1 MKFDWKFKDTDQ
13 EKVRELA
20 LATKLPVYIAS
31 VLYNRKFISPESINK
46 FFNPDLSG
54 LYDPFLLTDMEKAV
68 NRIQKAL
75 LEKETVMIYGDYDV
89 DGTTATSLLYLYLRE
104 IGLNTLYYIPSRE
117 KEGYGLSK
125 NGIDVALSKH
135 VGLIIT
141 CDCGI
146 SDIDKVNYANENGLD
161 LIITDHHE
169 PADTLPKALA
179 ILNPKRV
186 DDPYPFKQLCGAGVA
201 FKLLQAFSISNNI
214 PLEKLYKHLDLVAIG
229 TAADIVP
236 VLDENR
242 ILVSKG
248 LEYLNRTNKIGVHAL
263 LKVSG
268 FTNKFLTVV
277 NIVFN
282 LAPRIN
288 AAGRLGAATRAVKL
302 LTSFNIEEAHKLS
315 NELEQEN
322 KNRQDIEKDTI
333 DQAILQL
340 NATHDTSKDKIFI
353 LSDTNWHQGVIGIV
367 ASKLK
372 EMYNRPV
379 VMISFK
385 NGIGKGSARS
395 IPDFDLYK
403 AFTECA
409 DLLENYGG
417 HKMAA
422 GLTITREMLPKFSER
437 IKKIADSRITASMLH
452 PRLNIECEIKFNDI
466 NQNTINYLQ
475 KMAPF
480 GPGNMRPLFVARN
493 LMVSG
498 LPRIVGENHL
508 KFKVNQNNIVFG
520 AIGWK
525 LGTLYEML
533 ISNRPL
539 DMVFVIEE
547 NEWNGHTEIQLN
559 VKDIHYSDNNNM

>member
-1 MKFDWKFKDTDQ
+1 MNTKFDWKFKDTNQ

-20 LATKLPVYIAS
+20 LAAKLPVYIAS
-31 VLYNRKFISPESINK
+31 VLYNRKFMSQELINN
-46 FFNPDLSG
+46 FFNPDLNG

-68 NRIQKAL
+68 NRIQQAL
-75 LEKETVMIYGDYDV
+75 LAKETVMIYGDYDV

-104 IGLNTLYYIPSRE
+104 IGLDTLYYIPSRE

-125 NGIDVALSKH
+125 NGIDVAFSKH

-146 SDIDKVNYANENGLD
+146 NDIDEVDYANENGLD

-179 ILNPKRV
+179 ILNPKRI
-186 DDPYPFKQLCGAGVA
+186 DDLYPFKELCGAGVA
-201 FKLLQAFSISNNI
+201 LKLLQAFSIRNNI
-214 PLEKLYKHLDLVAIG
+214 PLERLYKHLDLVAIG

-248 LEYLNRTNKIGVHAL
+248 LEYLNCTNKIGVHAL

-288 AAGRLGAATRAVKL
+288 AAGRLGDATRAVKL

-340 NATHDTSKDKIFI
+340 NATHDTSRDKIFI

-395 IPDFDLYK
+395 ISGFDLYK

-452 PRLNIECEIKFNDI
+452 PRLHIECEIKFNDI

-508 KFKVNQNNIVFG
+508 KFKVNQNNIVFS

-547 NEWNGHTEIQLN
+547 NEWNDHTEIQLN
-559 VKDIHYSDNNNM
+559 VKDIHYSDNN

>member
-1 MKFDWKFKDTDQ
+1 
-13 EKVRELA
+13 
-20 LATKLPVYIAS
+20 
-31 VLYNRKFISPESINK
+31 
-46 FFNPDLSG
+46 
-54 LYDPFLLTDMEKAV
+54 
-68 NRIQKAL
+68 
-75 LEKETVMIYGDYDV
+75 
-89 DGTTATSLLYLYLRE
+89 
-104 IGLNTLYYIPSRE
+104 
-117 KEGYGLSK
+117 
-125 NGIDVALSKH
+125 
-135 VGLIIT
+135 
-141 CDCGI
+141 
-146 SDIDKVNYANENGLD
+146 
-161 LIITDHHE
+161 
-169 PADTLPKALA
+169 
-179 ILNPKRV
+179 
-186 DDPYPFKQLCGAGVA
+186 
-201 FKLLQAFSISNNI
+201 
-214 PLEKLYKHLDLVAIG
+214 
-229 TAADIVP
+229 
-236 VLDENR
+236 
-242 ILVSKG
+242 
-248 LEYLNRTNKIGVHAL
+248 
-263 LKVSG
+263 
-268 FTNKFLTVV
+268 LTVV

-288 AAGRLGAATRAVKL
+288 AAGRLGDATRAVKL
-302 LTSFNIEEAHKLS
+302 LTSFNIEETHKLS

-340 NATHDTSKDKIFI
+340 NATHDTSRDKIFI

-395 IPDFDLYK
+395 ISGFDLYK

-437 IKKIADSRITASMLH
+437 IKKIADTRITASMLH
-452 PRLNIECEIKFNDI
+452 PRLHIECEIKFNDI

-508 KFKVNQNNIVFG
+508 KFKVNQNNIVFS

-559 VKDIHYSDNNNM
+559 VKDIHYSDNN

>member
-1 MKFDWKFKDTDQ
+1 MNTKFDWKFKDTDQ

-20 LATKLPVYIAS
+20 LAAKLPVYIAS
-31 VLYNRKFISPESINK
+31 VLYNRKFMSQESINN
-46 FFNPDLSG
+46 FFNPDLNG

-68 NRIQKAL
+68 NRIQQAL
-75 LEKETVMIYGDYDV
+75 LAKETVMIYGDYDV

-104 IGLNTLYYIPSRE
+104 IGLDTLYYIPSRE

-146 SDIDKVNYANENGLD
+146 NDIDEVDYANENGLD

-179 ILNPKRV
+179 ILNPKRI
-186 DDPYPFKQLCGAGVA
+186 DDPYPFKELCGAGVA
-201 FKLLQAFSISNNI
+201 LKLLQAFSIRNNI
-214 PLEKLYKHLDLVAIG
+214 TLERLYKHLDLVAIG

-288 AAGRLGAATRAVKL
+288 AAGRLGDATRAVKL
-302 LTSFNIEEAHKLS
+302 LTSFNIEETHKLS

-340 NATHDTSKDKIFI
+340 NATHDTSRDKIFI

-395 IPDFDLYK
+395 ISGFDLYK

-437 IKKIADSRITASMLH
+437 IKKIADTRITASMLH
-452 PRLNIECEIKFNDI
+452 PRLHIECEIKFNDI

-508 KFKVNQNNIVFG
+508 KFKVNQNNIVFS

-559 VKDIHYSDNNNM
+559 VKDIHYSDNN